1 MEGGRRVASPCLAS
15 LLDPA
20 LCVFSFARPHGK
32 PCSLATAEAG
42 AIQTLS
48 HDGDVPHRVAAS
60 RGMRDRQTRGNRR
73 ARHVTLH
80 ATPRRQP
87 PHRKKAPQKLAVTGN
102 AARARNW
109 PRVPRRWPASP
120 TASATSLPAAPVP
133 GTVEQTALKKHL
145 GMREE
150 EDGGGGRVERLWE
163 QCAEVPG
170 RLVKFL
176 RTWQEEAHLADFF
189 EPAPDS
195 VGNRNRG
202 VSMQTD
208 SEPVALPDCSP
219 LWRDKG
225 WSRWTS
231 SACFGTNE

>member
-15 LLDPA
+15 LLDPT
-20 LCVFSFARPHGK
+20 LHVFPFARPHGK

-48 HDGDVPHRVAAS
+48 HDGAVPYRVAAS
-60 RGMRDRQTRGNRR
+60 RCMRDRQTRGNRR
-73 ARHVTLH
+73 ARRVTVH

-87 PHRKKAPQKLAVTGN
+87 PHRQVGVQKRHKLAVTGN

-133 GTVEQTALKKHL
+133 GTVEQTPLKKHL

-163 QCAEVPG
+163 QSAEVPG
-170 RLVKFL
+170 RLVKF
-176 RTWQEEAHLADFF
+176 
-189 EPAPDS
+189 
-195 VGNRNRG
+195 
-202 VSMQTD
+202 
-208 SEPVALPDCSP
+208 
-219 LWRDKG
+219 
-225 WSRWTS
+225 
-231 SACFGTNE
+231 